1 MHMETTN
8 HFLRIRRSL
17 NLPRLQKMSVNLT
30 YTAND
35 SSIGKKRLILIL
47 NEDAYLKKNIG

>member
-8 HFLRIRRSL
+8 HCLRIRRSL
-17 NLPRLQKMSVNLT
+17 NLPRFQKMSVNLT

-35 SSIGKKRLILIL
+35 SSTGNKRLILIL

>member
-8 HFLRIRRSL
+8 HCLRIGRSL
-17 NLPRLQKMSVNLT
+17 NLPGLQKKSFKLT

-35 SSIGKKRLILIL
+35 SSVGKNLLILIL